1 MKKKRQVTVRIETE
15 RMGFPFPFMPFLNE
29 DDDEAED
36 FSEASENDSVS
47 SSFPS
52 AMDVLDAIA
61 DLPDGEKLSPED
73 EKPERSEFFSEGR
86 QVTTDDRVEIIYEE
100 SVLTGL
106 EGSVTSIGF
115 SRSDPSV
122 VTMMRQGFVNT
133 AFVFEEGKRHIC
145 VYDTPFSSFE
155 ICVHALKVKNRLL
168 DDGTIELDYLT
179 ELHGARTERCKMKI
193 TVE

>member
-15 RMGFPFPFMPFLNE
+15 RFGFSFPFMPFLN
-29 DDDEAED
+29 DDEDETED
-36 FSEASENDSVS
+36 FSDASES
-47 SSFPS
+47 SSSLS
-52 AMDVLDAIA
+52 AIDGFDAIA
-61 DLPDGEKLSPED
+61 DLQAETKMSAED
-73 EKPERSEFFSEGR
+73 EKPERSEFFAEGR
-86 QVTTDDRVEIIYEE
+86 WVTTDDRVEIIYEE
-100 SVLTGL
+100 SVLTGM

-115 SRSDPSV
+115 FRTDPSV

-155 ICVHALKVKNRLL
+155 ICVYALKVKNRLF
-168 DDGTIELDYLT
+168 DDGVIELDYLT

-193 TVE
+193 IVE